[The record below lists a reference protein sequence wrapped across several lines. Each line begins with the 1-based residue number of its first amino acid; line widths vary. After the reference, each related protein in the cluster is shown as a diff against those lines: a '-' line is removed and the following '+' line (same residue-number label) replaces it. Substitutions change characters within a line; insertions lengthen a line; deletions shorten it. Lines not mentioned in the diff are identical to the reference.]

1 MTENTPTGKARAT
14 LSPTLGAFLIELS
27 IGVHRYGMYPKGHP
41 ALESVARNIALR
53 LEELLKT
60 RASLSIGVADRRLVV
75 EGTVTDQGHPVLA
88 DLARRL
94 HDHQLGAVSFQQGV
108 TEEEIARLV
117 ETLAVEVDRGGQ
129 AIGLRPPDEIPRSA
143 HTAVHPLG
151 YGQLSLRADEEGDFR
166 GADRAS
172 VLWLGLAQAAMASE
186 EVLAEAPDTATI
198 ARSIQA
204 RRGESGYDEVIVGY
218 LLQLSDEL
226 KGRGGGDV
234 GNQVAELVKSLD
246 GETLARL
253 LHLGG
258 SAQQRRRFLLSA
270 NEGLDVV
277 TVVRLL
283 EAAATS
289 GRQTISTS
297 MTRMLNKLATHA
309 SRRGGGSRASAD
321 VALRE
326 HVEALIDDW
335 GLEDPNPVAYTG
347 TLDAMARAA
356 SVFKLHEGELEDIS
370 GSARI
375 VEMALEL
382 DAYGPIVSRAATDL
396 VNRGEADLLVGRLNE
411 ADAESVTA
419 RRIRE
424 EVTHEDGIELML
436 SRGRLGRPMLRVL
449 TGLMGDEAAER
460 LLDVLEQSEIRS
472 VRRLVFEML
481 AELGPSV
488 AEEAV
493 ARLDDPRWFVQRNM
507 LALLKRLDAMP
518 SGFEPRRYLEHEDGR
533 VRLEAVSLAL
543 TRKEGR
549 ERTLVAALS
558 DPDEQV
564 ARIALLTLQRDVP
577 DSVLPTLV
585 RRVVA
590 NDERSDEIRALGAT
604 IASRIR
610 SPLALNALLELATAG
625 RTFFGKPKVAPAS
638 PMVLAA
644 LRGLARTWPGEG
656 SAVKL
661 LGQAA
666 RSKDPRVRAAGEG
679 EGLADP
685 MTGEGSS

>member
-1 MTENTPTGKARAT
+1 MTEEPPTGKARAT

-27 IGVHRYGMYPKGHP
+27 IGVHRYAMYPEGHP
-41 ALESVARNIALR
+41 ALGSVARNIALR

-60 RASLSIGVADRRLVV
+60 RASLSIGVAERRLVV
-75 EGTVTDQGHPVLA
+75 EGTVTHQGHPVLA

-117 ETLAVEVDRGGQ
+117 EALAVEVDRGGQ
-129 AIGLRPPDEIPRSA
+129 AIGLRLPDEIPRSA

-151 YGQLSLRADEEGDFR
+151 YGQLALQADEDGDVR

-186 EVLAEAPDTATI
+186 EALAEAPDTAAI
-198 ARSIQA
+198 ARSIQE

-218 LLQLSDEL
+218 LLQLADEL
-226 KGRGGGDV
+226 KGKDKDKV
-234 GNQVAELVKSLD
+234 GSQVAELVNRLD

-277 TVVRLL
+277 SVVRLL

-289 GRQTISTS
+289 GRQSISTS
-297 MTRMLNKLATHA
+297 MTRMLSKLATHA
-309 SRRGGGSRASAD
+309 SWRGGGSRASAD

-356 SVFKLHEGELEDIS
+356 SVFKLPEGEVGDIS
-370 GSARI
+370 GPARI

-382 DAYGPIVSRAATDL
+382 DAHGPIVSRAATEL
-396 VNRGEADLLVGRLNE
+396 VTRGEADLLVGRLHE
-411 ADAESVTA
+411 AGANTSAA
-419 RRIRE
+419 RRIRQ
-424 EVTHEDGIELML
+424 EVTRGDGIGLLL
-436 SRGRLGRPMLRVL
+436 SQGRLGRPMLRVL
-449 TGLMGDEAAER
+449 TDLMGDEAPGQ
-460 LLDVLEQSEIRS
+460 LLDVLEQSELRS
-472 VRRLVFEML
+472 VRRSVFEML
-481 AELGPSV
+481 AEMGPSV
-488 AEEAV
+488 AEEAA

-518 SGFEPRRYLEHEDGR
+518 SDFEPRPFLEHEDGR
-533 VRLEAVSLAL
+533 VRQEAFSLAL

-564 ARIALLTLQRDVP
+564 ARIALLNLHQDVP

-590 NDERSDEIRALGAT
+590 NEERSDEIRALGAT
-604 IASRIR
+604 IAGEIR

-625 RTFFGKPKVAPAS
+625 RTFFGKPKLAS
-638 PMVLAA
+638 ASSVVLAA
-644 LRGLARTWPGEG
+644 LRGLALTWSGEG
-656 SAVKL
+656 AAVEL

-666 RSKDPRVRAAGEG
+666 RSKDPRVRAAVEG

-685 MTGEGSS
+685 VTGEQP